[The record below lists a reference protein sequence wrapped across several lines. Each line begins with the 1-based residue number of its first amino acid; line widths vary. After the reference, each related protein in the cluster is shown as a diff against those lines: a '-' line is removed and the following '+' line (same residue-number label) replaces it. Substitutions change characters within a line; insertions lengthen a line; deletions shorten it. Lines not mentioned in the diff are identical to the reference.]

1 MPSVTELRKRIE
13 ELSSTIELRRVSNEE
28 HQTQVLRGLEITRSD
43 VRCDLNA
50 MCDPVARLPVE
61 ISSTIFVCCLPT
73 DTDYPR
79 PNCYDAPMLIRNVCR
94 LWNDVALATP
104 ALWVGLRF
112 DFRLSLERPSDAPST
127 NHLGVWLDRSGNHPL
142 RLSLGGII
150 PCSMYALIK
159 AHAHQVQA
167 LELRLSSS
175 AWEAFGRESIS
186 FSALQKLTLYPR
198 TTNNTNLSHC
208 IEILRRAPLLVECE
222 FVYVYCRDGD
232 LPISQPLIHTC
243 LQHLRLRG
251 ATDRSCPEN
260 ILRHITLPALET
272 LHITDFN
279 IPSADFTSFLARSA
293 PPLRSLSIT
302 ANYDDLGADLRLVP
316 SLTQLTLKCWGSY
329 NYSIDILGSL
339 AASQDSLLLP
349 DLCDLTILGR
359 FSDYYDTLL
368 RVLQNR
374 CRPLAS
380 LRIVLPSMTVDDK
393 PPDHILAAL
402 RQFAEN
408 GVRIH
413 VGTED
418 NNFIQ

>member
-1 MPSVTELRKRIE
+1 MPSVTELRKRIG
-13 ELSSTIELRRVSNEE
+13 ELSSAIELCRVSNEE

-43 VRCDLNA
+43 ARRDLNA

-61 ISSTIFVCCLPT
+61 ISSEIFVCCLPA

-79 PNCYDAPMLIRNVCR
+79 PNYHDAPMVIRNVCR
-94 LWNDVALATP
+94 LWSDVALATP
-104 ALWVGLRF
+104 VLWVALRF
-112 DFRLSLERPSDAPST
+112 DFRVSLKRPSDPPST

-142 RLSLGGII
+142 RLSLGGVM
-150 PCSMYALIK
+150 PYSMYAPIK
-159 AHAHQVQA
+159 AHAYQVQA

-175 AWEAFGRESIS
+175 AWEALGRESIS

-198 TTNNTNLSHC
+198 TTNNATLSHC
-208 IEILRRAPLLVECE
+208 IEILRRAPVLVECE

-243 LQHLRLRG
+243 LRHLRLG
-251 ATDRSCPEN
+251 DGTDRSCSAN

-272 LHITDFN
+272 LHISDLD

-293 PPLRSLSIT
+293 PPLRSLYIT
-302 ANYDDLGADLRLVP
+302 AKHDDPEAYLRLVP
-316 SLTQLTLKCWGSY
+316 SLTQLTVKCWGSY
-329 NYSIDILGSL
+329 RLSILSSL
-339 AASQDSLLLP
+339 ATIRDSLLLP
-349 DLCDLTILGR
+349 DLCDLTIQGR
-359 FSDYYDTLL
+359 FPYDYYDTLL
-368 RVLQNR
+368 RVLQNG

-380 LRIVLPSMTVDDK
+380 LRIVLTYIEDN

-402 RQFAEN
+402 RKFAET

-418 NNFIQ
+418 HNFI